1 MLGGFNRGLKN
12 IFRRSMTVIINEF
25 AHKKEKHK

>member
-1 MLGGFNRGLKN
+1 MQSWFKKY
-12 IFRRSMTVIINEF
+12 FQCRSMTVIINEF